1 MGHWAKSLFGKDKI
15 GSIGIVLAG
24 TNKKEFEKKILSYF
38 DKTLNFK
45 DSVYHA
51 YLARKNNIDYPIV
64 FNVYGAPAM
73 IDVMTEMHDGGCR
86 TIIFVGYAYGGFKN
100 INIGSVVVPNQ
111 AYHFDGIYHGIRL
124 DKKMSLPDKEL
135 KNKIEN
141 LFNKNKIKF
150 VNGNDISV
158 PAVSFQLPHDNKEY
172 KKINPLTVEMELASC
187 LSRAKEIGIR
197 SVGVLII
204 SDNRSKGIH
213 EKDVKNT
220 RNNAKTKV
228 VKVIIDNINN
238 FKLKPLKGKKF
249 DLDKHL
255 ASIIHDPND
264 KVNVYRKK

>member
-1 MGHWAKSLFGKDKI
+1 MGHLAKSLFGKDKI
-15 GSIGIVLAG
+15 GSIGVVLAG

-124 DKKMSLPDKEL
+124 D
-135 KNKIEN
+135 
-141 LFNKNKIKF
+141 
-150 VNGNDISV
+150 
-158 PAVSFQLPHDNKEY
+158 
-172 KKINPLTVEMELASC
+172 
-187 LSRAKEIGIR
+187 
-197 SVGVLII
+197 
-204 SDNRSKGIH
+204 NRSKGIH

-249 DLDKHL
+249 DLDKH
-255 ASIIHDPND
+255 S
-264 KVNVYRKK
+264 